1 MVRPAVSSL
10 VARREVWRSSLSAE
24 SSGTSL
30 DDPNLSAEGFTIR
43 TILGRIAEKGDL
55 FAEVLHQRQRLPTLK

>member
-1 MVRPAVSSL
+1 MVRPAASSL
-10 VARREVWRSSLSAE
+10 VARREAWRSSLSADE
-24 SSGTSL
+24 WDEL